1 MEERLPS
8 THKALGSALGLILEL
23 RKAGGGG
30 RDTKERSLALSSDHQ
45 QCCSTPHQRKGTLWT
60 ITTW

>member
-23 RKAGGGG
+23 RGAGG
-30 RDTKERSLALSSDHQ
+30 DTKERSLVLSSDHQ
-45 QCCSTPHQRKGTLWT
+45 QCCSAPCQRKGALWT

>member
-23 RKAGGGG
+23 RKVGGGEIRRRGAWHSAPTISSASQPPAKG
-30 RDTKERSLALSSDHQ
+30 REPSGL
-45 QCCSTPHQRKGTLWT
+45 
-60 ITTW
+60 

>member
-23 RKAGGGG
+23 RKVGGGG
-30 RDTKERSLALSSDHQ
+30 DTKERSLALSSDHQ
-45 QCCSTPHQRKGTLWT
+45 QCFPAPRQRKGALWT